1 MKKNFIRASVFLLVL
16 FWLFIGV
23 SYVLRPYDDTK
34 DRFAGFNA
42 LEKNSMDMVMIGS
55 SPVHPYYA
63 ASLAYDKYGFLS
75 YPLAT
80 SVQAPC
86 WTEFLVKEALK
97 TQKPE
102 LLVIETR
109 MFMREQSEFDKNE
122 QKEVWV
128 RSVTDNVKYSP
139 QRFLAINSKVKG
151 DKEAYWFDI
160 IKYHSLW
167 KIADLSSLK
176 YWNYENKSIYSGFLF
191 VPRVEK
197 QELIVNNEEITDET
211 PIPPEQEKIL
221 YEIID
226 YAKKKNQEVAF
237 ILAPYVI
244 TEGECKM
251 ANYMERIVKEAG
263 CEYINFNKLN
273 EEMDIDY
280 QMDFYNGG
288 HMNIFGTEKYTIYI
302 GKLLQ
307 EKYNLPDHR
316 SDEAYASWDSDYEV
330 WRQQAEVTKEQIRQM
345 IEGGTVE

>member
-1 MKKNFIRASVFLLVL
+1 MGKKIIRCSFFLIIFIYLFLH
-16 FWLFIGV
+16 I
-23 SYVLRPYDDTK
+23 SYMFRPYSDTK
-34 DRFAGFNA
+34 DRFAGFYA

-63 ASLAYDKYGFLS
+63 ASLAYQRYGFLS
-75 YPLAT
+75 YPIAT
-80 SVQAPC
+80 SVQEPY
-86 WTEFLVKEALK
+86 WTEFLMKEVLK

-102 LLVIETR
+102 VLVIETR
-109 MFMREQSEFDKNE
+109 MFMRQQSVFDENEFRGE
-122 QKEVWV
+122 CL

-139 QRFLAINSKVKG
+139 QRFLVINSGVKEN
-151 DKEAYWFDI
+151 KEAYWFDI
-160 IKYHSLW
+160 VKYHSLW
-167 KIADLSSLK
+167 KTTEISALK
-176 YWNYENKSIYSGFLF
+176 YWNYKNKSIYNGFLF
-191 VPRVEK
+191 VPKVEK

-237 ILAPYVI
+237 ILSPYVI

-288 HMNIFGTEKYTIYI
+288 HMNIFGAEKYTIYI

-316 SDEAYASWDSDYEV
+316 GDEAYASWDSDYEV